1 MRMRARGPVETGEEQ
16 TLGPILL
23 GKVSRAEL
31 TRCDAKPSRS
41 AGTHL
46 REPLSSEEGSRRAS
60 KHSRAAADAL
70 SVLLS
75 HCSPKGQIMA
85 NWFEA
90 GAEARADTK
99 G

>member
-1 MRMRARGPVETGEEQ
+1 MRARGPVETGEEQ

-46 REPLSSEEGSRRAS
+46 SPGPRRMGGNQKGFSAIGECGVGNLRRTDRRLLTATPL
-60 KHSRAAADAL
+60 HL
-70 SVLLS
+70 
-75 HCSPKGQIMA
+75 KGQKI
-85 NWFEA
+85 
-90 GAEARADTK
+90 ADYMRRL
-99 G
+99 GLR